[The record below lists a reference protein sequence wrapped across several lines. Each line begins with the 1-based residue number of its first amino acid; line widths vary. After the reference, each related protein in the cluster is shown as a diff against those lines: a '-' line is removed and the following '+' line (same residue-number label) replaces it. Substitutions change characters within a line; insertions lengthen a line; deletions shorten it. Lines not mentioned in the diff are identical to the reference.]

1 MGFEVAYG
9 YLSCIASVASWWHT
23 FHVQFAHVTDV
34 ILHVFRYFVVED
46 MFLGDNAGPSQS
58 EQECIV
64 CPYHLGVLAVFHGL
78 NEDGIAINFHHN
90 RDVLVASK
98 RLGGELA
105 VWLETMVS
113 HAMYVWVYMS
123 CIFLPWR

>member
-1 MGFEVAYG
+1 
-9 YLSCIASVASWWHT
+9 
-23 FHVQFAHVTDV
+23 
-34 ILHVFRYFVVED
+34 
-46 MFLGDNAGPSQS
+46 MFLGDNAHLFQS
-58 EQECIV
+58 EQECVV
-64 CPYHLGVLAVFHGL
+64 CPYQLGNLVVLHGL
-78 NEDGIAINFHHN
+78 NKDGVAIDFHHDH
-90 RDVLVASK
+90 DVLVASK